1 MLPKNKYSCEHY
13 SKNYTQGGKI
23 SPNESNNMQF
33 LKFFRMNQ
41 KYSKKS
47 IFAENIYRNP
57 IMAKHNQ
64 NV

>member
-33 LKFFRMNQ
+33 LKFVGKTKNIVKSLYSSETIVIGSQ
-41 KYSKKS
+41 KQSS
-47 IFAENIYRNP
+47 
-57 IMAKHNQ
+57 
-64 NV
+64 